1 MIRFDLKVGKAKVL
15 DLTNP
20 KIASK
25 WGYKP
30 NISDYTNPQAIAL
43 KARKAGYDVIKF
55 KSFRAGGANYAV
67 IDNFKKL
74 LSPQNVSPVK

>member
-1 MIRFDLKVGKAKVL
+1 M
-15 DLTNP
+15 
-20 KIASK
+20 KIGIIGAGDIGQAFAS
-25 WGYKP
+25 
-30 NISDYTNPQAIAL
+30 QAV
-43 KARKAGYDVIKF
+43 KAGYDVIKF